1 MPLPPIPPE
10 FKPAKPFLQRAEELD
25 RDPSQEASVTAY
37 CCRQRAMELGIALR
51 DKASDAEAATTF
63 LLSLMDTLESKKE
76 KLGDLTR
83 EEQEQ
88 VLCQFAEDVFAV
100 LFEALP
106 ALSSASALAKT
117 SSAN

>member
-1 MPLPPIPPE
+1 
-10 FKPAKPFLQRAEELD
+10 
-25 RDPSQEASVTAY
+25 
-37 CCRQRAMELGIALR
+37 
-51 DKASDAEAATTF
+51 
-63 LLSLMDTLESKKE
+63 MDTLESKKE

-100 LFEALP
+100 LLEAFP
-106 ALSSASALAKT
+106 ALSSASAFEKT